1 MASYKKTVHTDKA
14 FALIG
19 KMVAGDISKLEFTKI
34 KVSDKDYSKHTEDE
48 LKKLTALEQ
57 IKQET
62 SVSEKTPVGDNAV
75 NIHGIIYNTDL
86 QNSYY
91 LRTIGLYAN
100 DPDEGEILYSV
111 TATEVGDYIPTPN
124 GNNITTAIID
134 ILTEISDAE
143 VNLSGNPSALVDVS
157 MLNKKLDRGE
167 GLEKEF
173 DSAVKIVAELKK
185 KQNKEDGT
193 LKTVVKTIVGG
204 INELFDNKLEKG
216 GYTGTAQNLLTEIS
230 KITSKSV
237 LGRIIIGKGLSVDSS
252 GRTSIVSKNDGITVN
267 ENDFQLNTVDNT
279 TTDSGTKPL
288 SARQGKKLEEN
299 KQNKNDSALLTTAKN
314 IVGAINEL
322 FSVKANKAHSHG
334 NSEITDIDASKIKTG
349 TIDIS
354 RLPQAALERC
364 VVVADD
370 TARFRL
376 TKSQVQVG
384 DSVKVTSP
392 DNLMYIV
399 VDDNK
404 LNVEAGYVAYSAAV
418 KWGTI
423 KDKPSTFPPSAHTQ
437 DWSTI
442 TGKPSS
448 FIPNAHTHDDRYYT
462 EIEIN
467 DKLDGKLDKGAVSTE
482 YDTAKKIEDKIKTH
496 NHNRIVSRGNITAET
511 GIDRPTI
518 DGLSNQLVYNN
529 GYPTQYG
536 NVITI
541 KGTGDSQL
549 LLGWS
554 GNNGA
559 HADNYIRSKRDITDA
574 PWSNWAK
581 IWTDANFNPNDKA
594 DSNHSH
600 TAGQVGAYTK
610 GEIDTKF
617 KNYPVP
623 VGGILMMCN
632 TSNPAEIYT
641 GTTWEKIESK
651 FLLGSGSNYSLGST
665 GGASTVKL
673 TIEHLPAH
681 THNAITAS
689 HVHTQPEH
697 YHGQGSTSEVQSGK
711 YFAVNAAHW
720 RNPNPSSYW
729 ITSSAGGE
737 TTGSASPITTI
748 ESTGKGTPFSIIPP
762 YLAVNIWKRLT

>member
-19 KMVAGDISKLEFTKI
+19 KMVAGNISELEFTKI

-448 FIPNAHTHDDRYYT
+448 FTPSGHTHDDRYYT
-462 EIEIN
+462 ENEVN
-467 DKLDGKLDKGAVSTE
+467 DLLNRKSNTDHNHDSIYLNKNVIGAVNS
-482 YDTAKKIEDKIKTH
+482 IETL
-496 NHNRIVSRGNITAET
+496 NNATET
-511 GIDRPTI
+511 GIYA
-518 DGLSNQLVYNN
+518 VN
-529 GYPTQYG
+529 GYEINGLYGWGFLYVTKNGGIINQYYVSHTGGTCYRQDWNGNIANGKWITQW
-536 NVITI
+536 
-541 KGTGDSQL
+541 D
-549 LLGWS
+549 
-554 GNNGA
+554 NN
-559 HADNYIRSKRDITDA
+559 
-574 PWSNWAK
+574 
-581 IWTDANFNPNDKA
+581 NFNPNDKA
-594 DSNHSH
+594 NSNHTH

-617 KNYPVP
+617 KNYCPVS
-623 VGGILMMCN
+623 VGSIDIRYDN
-632 TSNPAEIYT
+632 KNPAEVYPSTTWELLSSDKYIRT
-641 GTTWEKIESK
+641 GTTP
-651 FLLGSGSNYSLGST
+651 LST
-665 GGASTVKL
+665 GGSNSVSITKTNLPNIKLKIDTVTA
-673 TIEHLPAH
+673 TI
-681 THNAITAS
+681 
-689 HVHTQPEH
+689 PEH
-697 YHGQGSTSEVQSGK
+697 YHLMFRTAGYATWQGDVTATDFVSSNGSVSGAGYQEYAMAK
-711 YFAVNAAHW
+711 NS
-720 RNPNPSSYW
+720 NTPNVGKSGM
-729 ITSSAGGE
+729 GGKGN
-737 TTGSASPITTI
+737 TGSISPSTETLGSGTALSIQPAYITL
-748 ESTGKGTPFSIIPP
+748 KF
-762 YLAVNIWKRLT
+762 WKRLS

>member
-19 KMVAGDISKLEFTKI
+19 KMVAGNISELEFTKI

-448 FIPNAHTHDDRYYT
+448 FTPSGHTHDDRYYT
-462 EIEIN
+462 ENEVN
-467 DKLDGKLDKGAVSTE
+467 DLLNRKSNTDHNHDSIYLNKNVIGAVNS
-482 YDTAKKIEDKIKTH
+482 IETL
-496 NHNRIVSRGNITAET
+496 NNATET
-511 GIDRPTI
+511 GIYA
-518 DGLSNQLVYNN
+518 VN
-529 GYPTQYG
+529 GYEINGLYGWGFLYVTKNGGIINQYYVSHTGGTCYRQDWNGNIANGKWITQW
-536 NVITI
+536 
-541 KGTGDSQL
+541 D
-549 LLGWS
+549 
-554 GNNGA
+554 NN
-559 HADNYIRSKRDITDA
+559 
-574 PWSNWAK
+574 
-581 IWTDANFNPNDKA
+581 NFNPNNKA
-594 DSNHSH
+594 NSNHSH
-600 TAGQVGAYTK
+600 TAGQVGTYTK

-617 KNYPVP
+617 KNYCPIS
-623 VGGILMMCN
+623 VG
-632 TSNPAEIYT
+632 
-641 GTTWEKIESK
+641 
-651 FLLGSGSNYSLGST
+651 
-665 GGASTVKL
+665 
-673 TIEHLPAH
+673 
-681 THNAITAS
+681 
-689 HVHTQPEH
+689 
-697 YHGQGSTSEVQSGK
+697 
-711 YFAVNAAHW
+711 
-720 RNPNPSSYW
+720 
-729 ITSSAGGE
+729 
-737 TTGSASPITTI
+737 
-748 ESTGKGTPFSIIPP
+748 SIDI
-762 YLAVNIWKRLT
+762 

>member
-19 KMVAGDISKLEFTKI
+19 KMVAGNISELEFTKI
-34 KVSDKDYSKHTEDE
+34 KVSDKDYSKHTEEE
-48 LKKLTALEQ
+48 LKKLTVLEQ

-62 SVSEKTPVGDNAV
+62 LVSEKTPVGDNAV

-91 LRTIGLYAN
+91 LRTIGVYAN

-134 ILTEISDAE
+134 ILTEISDAK

-157 MLNKKLDRGE
+157 MLNKKLDKGE

-216 GYTGTAQNLLTEIS
+216 GYTGTAQNLLIEIS

-448 FIPNAHTHDDRYYT
+448 FTPSGHTHDDRYYT
-462 EIEIN
+462 ENEVN
-467 DKLDGKLDKGAVSTE
+467 DLLNRKSNTDHNHDSIYLNKNVIGAVNS
-482 YDTAKKIEDKIKTH
+482 IETL
-496 NHNRIVSRGNITAET
+496 NNATET
-511 GIDRPTI
+511 GIYA
-518 DGLSNQLVYNN
+518 VN
-529 GYPTQYG
+529 GYEINGLYGWGFLYVTKNGGIINQYYVSHTGGTCYRQDWNGNIANGKWITQW
-536 NVITI
+536 
-541 KGTGDSQL
+541 D
-549 LLGWS
+549 
-554 GNNGA
+554 NN
-559 HADNYIRSKRDITDA
+559 
-574 PWSNWAK
+574 
-581 IWTDANFNPNDKA
+581 NFNPNDKA
-594 DSNHSH
+594 NSNHTH

-617 KNYPVP
+617 KNSVPVP
-623 VGGILMMCN
+623 VGAVLTMWNN
-632 TSNPAEIYT
+632 TNPAELFS
-641 GTTWEKIESK
+641 GTTWELLTAGKYIQSGSTALSTGGSNSVSIAKANLPNVKLKVDSFSLTTQPHTHELDWNAGYDGGATGPITRSRWGVSGQSSSGVHSSGGQNTGTASPSTES
-651 FLLGSGSNYSLGST
+651 LGSGTALN
-665 GGASTVKL
+665 
-673 TIEHLPAH
+673 ILP
-681 THNAITAS
+681 TYITL
-689 HVHTQPEH
+689 
-697 YHGQGSTSEVQSGK
+697 K
-711 YFAVNAAHW
+711 F
-720 RNPNPSSYW
+720 
-729 ITSSAGGE
+729 
-737 TTGSASPITTI
+737 
-748 ESTGKGTPFSIIPP
+748 
-762 YLAVNIWKRLT
+762 WKRLT

>member
-19 KMVAGDISKLEFTKI
+19 KMVAGDISELEFTKI

-185 KQNKEDGT
+185 KQNKEDST
-193 LKTVVKTIVGG
+193 LKTVVKTIVGA

-252 GRTSIVSKNDGITVN
+252 GRTSVVSKNDGIIVN
-267 ENDFQLNTVDNT
+267 ENDIQLNTVDNV
-279 TTDSGTKPL
+279 TTDNGTKPL

-322 FSVKANKAHSHG
+322 FSGKANKAHSHG
-334 NSEITDIDASKIKTG
+334 NSEITDIDASKIKSG

-370 TARFRL
+370 TARFKL

-404 LNVEAGYVAYSAAV
+404 LNAEAGYIPYSAAV
-418 KWGTI
+418 KWDTI
-423 KDKPSTFPPSAHTQ
+423 KDKPSTFLPSAHTQ

-448 FIPNAHTHDDRYYT
+448 FTPSGHTHTKNQITDFPSSLKNPSALTIQANGATLGSY
-462 EIEIN
+462 
-467 DKLDGKLDKGAVSTE
+467 DGSAT
-482 YDTAKKIEDKIKTH
+482 KTF
-496 NHNRIVSRGNITAET
+496 NITA
-511 GIDRPTI
+511 
-518 DGLSNQLVYNN
+518 SNVGASPINHN
-529 GYPTQYG
+529 H
-536 NVITI
+536 
-541 KGTGDSQL
+541 DST
-549 LLGWS
+549 
-554 GNNGA
+554 
-559 HADNYIRSKRDITDA
+559 YSKT
-574 PWSNWAK
+574 SH
-581 IWTDANFNPNDKA
+581 T
-594 DSNHSH
+594 H
-600 TAGQVGAYTK
+600 TAGQVGTYTK

-617 KNYPVP
+617 KNYCPIS
-623 VGGILMMCN
+623 VGSIDVRYDN
-632 TSNPAEIYT
+632 KNPAELYPSTTWELLSSDKYIRT
-641 GTTWEKIESK
+641 GTTP
-651 FLLGSGSNYSLGST
+651 LNRDGSNSVTISKANLPNIKLKVDSFSLT
-665 GGASTVKL
+665 TQ
-673 TIEHLPAH
+673 PH
-681 THNAITAS
+681 THNLHVMGCTNQVANIHQNA
-689 HVHTQPEH
+689 VHTDNE
-697 YHGQGSTSEVQSGK
+697 YHGQVDLRTDWNYAKSG
-711 YFAVNAAHW
+711 
-720 RNPNPSSYW
+720 
-729 ITSSAGGE
+729 GGAN
-737 TTGSASPITTI
+737 TGSASPSTESLGSGTALSIQPEYITL
-748 ESTGKGTPFSIIPP
+748 KF
-762 YLAVNIWKRLT
+762 WKRLT

>member
-19 KMVAGDISKLEFTKI
+19 KMVAGDISKLEFTKL

-423 KDKPSTFPPSAHTQ
+423 KDKPSSFPPSV
-437 DWSTI
+437 
-442 TGKPSS
+442 
-448 FIPNAHTHDDRYYT
+448 HTHDDRYYT

-559 HADNYIRSKRDITDA
+559 HADNYIRSKRDTTDA

-594 DSNHSH
+594 NSNHSH

-617 KNYPVP
+617 KNYCPVS
-623 VGGILMMCN
+623 VGSIDIRYDN
-632 TSNPAEIYT
+632 KNPAEVYPSTTWELLSSDKYIRT
-641 GTTWEKIESK
+641 GTTP
-651 FLLGSGSNYSLGST
+651 LST
-665 GGASTVKL
+665 GGSNSVSITKTNLPNIKLKIDTVTA
-673 TIEHLPAH
+673 TI
-681 THNAITAS
+681 
-689 HVHTQPEH
+689 PEH
-697 YHGQGSTSEVQSGK
+697 YHLMFRTAGYATWQGDVTATDFVSSNGSVSGAGYQEYAMAK
-711 YFAVNAAHW
+711 NS
-720 RNPNPSSYW
+720 NTPNVGKSGM
-729 ITSSAGGE
+729 GGKGN
-737 TTGSASPITTI
+737 TGSISPSTETLGSGTALSIQPAYITL
-748 ESTGKGTPFSIIPP
+748 KF
-762 YLAVNIWKRLT
+762 WKRLS

>member
-134 ILTEISDAE
+134 ILTEISDAK

-370 TARFRL
+370 TARFKL

-404 LNVEAGYVAYSAAV
+404 LNAEAGYIPYSAAV
-418 KWGTI
+418 KWDTI
-423 KDKPSTFPPSAHTQ
+423 KDKPSTFPPTAHTQ

-448 FIPNAHTHDDRYYT
+448 FTPSVHTHDDRYYT
-462 EIEIN
+462 ENEVNNLLNRKSNTDHNHDSIYLNKNVI
-467 DKLDGKLDKGAVSTE
+467 GAVNS
-482 YDTAKKIEDKIKTH
+482 IETL
-496 NHNRIVSRGNITAET
+496 NNATET
-511 GIDRPTI
+511 GIYA
-518 DGLSNQLVYNN
+518 VN
-529 GYPTQYG
+529 GYEINGLYGWGFLYVTKNGGIINQYYVSHTGGTCYRQDWNGNIANGKWITQW
-536 NVITI
+536 
-541 KGTGDSQL
+541 D
-549 LLGWS
+549 
-554 GNNGA
+554 NN
-559 HADNYIRSKRDITDA
+559 
-574 PWSNWAK
+574 
-581 IWTDANFNPNDKA
+581 NFNPNDKA
-594 DSNHSH
+594 NSNHSH
-600 TAGQVGAYTK
+600 TAGQVGTYTK

-617 KNYPVP
+617 KNFVPVP
-623 VGGILMMCN
+623 VGGILFMGN
-632 TSNPAEIYT
+632 STNPAEIYN
-641 GTTWEKIESK
+641 GTTWELLPNDK
-651 FLLGSGSNYSLGST
+651 FLKTGSTPLTQAGSNSISVSKANLPAEKLQVEPFSLTRGTMDITGGFVGGSGNSYTHGAFLYEKTVPSREFIT
-665 GGASTVKL
+665 GEQNDPYTSFVASRTWAG
-673 TIEHLPAH
+673 T
-681 THNAITAS
+681 
-689 HVHTQPEH
+689 
-697 YHGQGSTSEVQSGK
+697 
-711 YFAVNAAHW
+711 
-720 RNPNPSSYW
+720 
-729 ITSSAGGE
+729 TSSASPY
-737 TTGSASPITTI
+737 TSAMGS
-748 ESTGKGTPFSIIPP
+748 GTPIS
-762 YLAVNIWKRLT
+762 VNPEHITVKAWKRLS

>member
-19 KMVAGDISKLEFTKI
+19 KMVAGNISELEFTKI

-448 FIPNAHTHDDRYYT
+448 FTPSGHTHDDRYYT
-462 EIEIN
+462 ENEVN
-467 DKLDGKLDKGAVSTE
+467 DLLNRKSNTDHNHDSIYLNKNVIGAVNS
-482 YDTAKKIEDKIKTH
+482 IETL
-496 NHNRIVSRGNITAET
+496 NNATET
-511 GIDRPTI
+511 GIYA
-518 DGLSNQLVYNN
+518 VN
-529 GYPTQYG
+529 GYEINGLYGWGFLYVTKNGGIINQYYVSHTGGTCYRQDWNGNIANGKWITQW
-536 NVITI
+536 
-541 KGTGDSQL
+541 D
-549 LLGWS
+549 
-554 GNNGA
+554 NN
-559 HADNYIRSKRDITDA
+559 
-574 PWSNWAK
+574 
-581 IWTDANFNPNDKA
+581 NFNPNNKA
-594 DSNHSH
+594 NSNHSH
-600 TAGQVGAYTK
+600 TAGQVGTYTK

-623 VGGILMMCN
+623 VGGILLMYN
-632 TSNPAEIYT
+632 TSNPAELYS
-641 GTTWEKIESK
+641 GTTWELLATDKYLKSTTGTPLSSGGSNSFTISKANLPAVKVQLESFSVTTQPHTHPIYGGEGRNGIAGFVADYLQSRSTTGYK
-651 FLLGSGSNYSLGST
+651 LCDTQNGGGANTGTASPYTQNLGSGTAISINPTYI
-665 GGASTVKL
+665 
-673 TIEHLPAH
+673 TIRA
-681 THNAITAS
+681 
-689 HVHTQPEH
+689 
-697 YHGQGSTSEVQSGK
+697 
-711 YFAVNAAHW
+711 
-720 RNPNPSSYW
+720 
-729 ITSSAGGE
+729 
-737 TTGSASPITTI
+737 
-748 ESTGKGTPFSIIPP
+748 
-762 YLAVNIWKRLT
+762 WKRLS

>member
-134 ILTEISDAE
+134 VLTEISDAE

-185 KQNKEDGT
+185 KQNKEDSA
-193 LKTVVKTIVGG
+193 LKTVVKTIVGA

-252 GRTSIVSKNDGITVN
+252 GRTSIVSKNDGIIVN
-267 ENDFQLNTVDNT
+267 ENDIQLNTVDNV

-299 KQNKNDSALLTTAKN
+299 KQNKNDSALLTIAKN

-322 FSVKANKAHSHG
+322 FSGKANKAHSHG
-334 NSEITDIDASKIKTG
+334 NSEITDIDASKIKSG

-370 TARFRL
+370 TARFKL

-404 LNVEAGYVAYSAAV
+404 LNAEAGYIPYSAAV
-418 KWGTI
+418 KWDTI
-423 KDKPSTFPPSAHTQ
+423 KDKPSTFPPTAHTQ

-448 FIPNAHTHDDRYYT
+448 FTPSGHTHTKNQITDFPSSLKNPSALTIQANGATLGSY
-462 EIEIN
+462 
-467 DKLDGKLDKGAVSTE
+467 DGSAT
-482 YDTAKKIEDKIKTH
+482 KTF
-496 NHNRIVSRGNITAET
+496 NITA
-511 GIDRPTI
+511 
-518 DGLSNQLVYNN
+518 SNVGASPSDHNH
-529 GYPTQYG
+529 
-536 NVITI
+536 
-541 KGTGDSQL
+541 DST
-549 LLGWS
+549 
-554 GNNGA
+554 
-559 HADNYIRSKRDITDA
+559 YSKT
-574 PWSNWAK
+574 SH
-581 IWTDANFNPNDKA
+581 T
-594 DSNHSH
+594 H

-617 KNYPVP
+617 KNYCPIS
-623 VGGILMMCN
+623 VGSVDVRYDN
-632 TSNPAEIYT
+632 KNPAELYPS
-641 GTTWEKIESK
+641 TTWELITSGKYIQTGNTPLSTGGSNSVSITKANLPAIKLQVNSFTLSGNVKVETLNDFSGSTHGGGYYTANSGFQQLGWHSK
-651 FLLGSGSNYSLGST
+651 FIKTSLTNGTASPLTESLGSGTSLS
-665 GGASTVKL
+665 
-673 TIEHLPAH
+673 IQPAY
-681 THNAITAS
+681 ITL
-689 HVHTQPEH
+689 
-697 YHGQGSTSEVQSGK
+697 K
-711 YFAVNAAHW
+711 F
-720 RNPNPSSYW
+720 
-729 ITSSAGGE
+729 
-737 TTGSASPITTI
+737 
-748 ESTGKGTPFSIIPP
+748 
-762 YLAVNIWKRLT
+762 WKRLS

>member
-14 FALIG
+14 FTLIG
-19 KMVAGDISKLEFTKI
+19 KMIAGNVSELEFTKI
-34 KVSDKDYSKHTEDE
+34 KVSDKDYSKYTEEE
-48 LKKLTALEQ
+48 LKKLTVLEQ

-62 SVSEKTPVGDNAV
+62 LVSEKTPVGDNAV

-91 LRTIGLYAN
+91 LRTIGVYAN

-134 ILTEISDAE
+134 ILTEISDAK

-157 MLNKKLDRGE
+157 MLNKKLDKGE

-370 TARFRL
+370 TARFKL

-404 LNVEAGYVAYSAAV
+404 LNAEAGYIPYSAAV
-418 KWGTI
+418 KWDTI

-462 EIEIN
+462 ENEVN
-467 DKLDGKLDKGAVSTE
+467 DKLDGKL
-482 YDTAKKIEDKIKTH
+482 
-496 NHNRIVSRGNITAET
+496 
-511 GIDRPTI
+511 
-518 DGLSNQLVYNN
+518 
-529 GYPTQYG
+529 
-536 NVITI
+536 VI
-541 KGTGDSQL
+541 
-549 LLGWS
+549 
-554 GNNGA
+554 
-559 HADNYIRSKRDITDA
+559 RD
-574 PWSNWAK
+574 
-581 IWTDANFNPNDKA
+581 
-594 DSNHSH
+594 
-600 TAGQVGAYTK
+600 
-610 GEIDTKF
+610 
-617 KNYPVP
+617 
-623 VGGILMMCN
+623 
-632 TSNPAEIYT
+632 
-641 GTTWEKIESK
+641 
-651 FLLGSGSNYSLGST
+651 
-665 GGASTVKL
+665 
-673 TIEHLPAH
+673 
-681 THNAITAS
+681 AIT
-689 HVHTQPEH
+689 
-697 YHGQGSTSEVQSGK
+697 
-711 YFAVNAAHW
+711 
-720 RNPNPSSYW
+720 
-729 ITSSAGGE
+729 
-737 TTGSASPITTI
+737 
-748 ESTGKGTPFSIIPP
+748 
-762 YLAVNIWKRLT
+762 

>member
-252 GRTSIVSKNDGITVN
+252 GRTSVVSKNDGIIVN
-267 ENDFQLNTVDNT
+267 ENDIQLNTVDNV

-322 FSVKANKAHSHG
+322 FSGKANKAHSHG
-334 NSEITDIDASKIKTG
+334 NSEITDIDASKIKSG

-370 TARFRL
+370 TARFKL

-404 LNVEAGYVAYSAAV
+404 LNAEAGYIPYSAAV
-418 KWGTI
+418 KWDTI
-423 KDKPSTFPPSAHTQ
+423 KDKPSTFPPTAHTQ

-442 TGKPSS
+442 TGKPILFAPSS
-448 FIPNAHTHDDRYYT
+448 HKHTKA
-462 EIEIN
+462 EITDFPSSLKNPTSLTIQAN
-467 DKLDGKLDKGAVSTE
+467 GATLGSYDGSA
-482 YDTAKKIEDKIKTH
+482 AKTF
-496 NHNRIVSRGNITAET
+496 NITA
-511 GIDRPTI
+511 
-518 DGLSNQLVYNN
+518 SNV
-529 GYPTQYG
+529 
-536 NVITI
+536 
-541 KGTGDSQL
+541 
-549 LLGWS
+549 
-554 GNNGA
+554 GA
-559 HADNYIRSKRDITDA
+559 S
-574 PWSNWAK
+574 P
-581 IWTDANFNPNDKA
+581 
-594 DSNHSH
+594 SNHNHDSTYSKTSHTH
-600 TAGQVGAYTK
+600 TAGQVGTYTK

-617 KNYPVP
+617 KNSVPVP
-623 VGGILMMCN
+623 VGAVLTMWNN
-632 TSNPAEIYT
+632 TNPAELFS
-641 GTTWEKIESK
+641 GTTWELITTGKYIQSGSTALQTGGSNSVNISKANLPNVKLNIDSFKITRGNMEILGDILINVTSNEGDK
-651 FLLGSGSNYSLGST
+651 YNTYGGAFYKSGTVGWGLFFNGSG
-665 GGASTVKL
+665 GGGYHTAKFKASRTW
-673 TIEHLPAH
+673 
-681 THNAITAS
+681 
-689 HVHTQPEH
+689 
-697 YHGQGSTSEVQSGK
+697 SGE
-711 YFAVNAAHW
+711 
-720 RNPNPSSYW
+720 S
-729 ITSSAGGE
+729 SSAAPYTQNLGNG
-737 TTGSASPITTI
+737 TALSIQPSYITL
-748 ESTGKGTPFSIIPP
+748 KF
-762 YLAVNIWKRLT
+762 WKRLT

>member
-252 GRTSIVSKNDGITVN
+252 GRTSVVSKNDGIIVN
-267 ENDFQLNTVDNT
+267 ENDIQLNTVDNV

-322 FSVKANKAHSHG
+322 FSGKANKAHSHG
-334 NSEITDIDASKIKTG
+334 NSEITDIDASKIKSG

-370 TARFRL
+370 TARFKL

-404 LNVEAGYVAYSAAV
+404 LNAEAGYIPYSAAV
-418 KWGTI
+418 KWDTI

-448 FIPNAHTHDDRYYT
+448 FTPSSHTHTKNQITDFPSSLKNPTSLTIQANGATLGSY
-462 EIEIN
+462 
-467 DKLDGKLDKGAVSTE
+467 DGSA
-482 YDTAKKIEDKIKTH
+482 AKTF
-496 NHNRIVSRGNITAET
+496 NITA
-511 GIDRPTI
+511 
-518 DGLSNQLVYNN
+518 SNV
-529 GYPTQYG
+529 
-536 NVITI
+536 
-541 KGTGDSQL
+541 
-549 LLGWS
+549 
-554 GNNGA
+554 GA
-559 HADNYIRSKRDITDA
+559 S
-574 PWSNWAK
+574 P
-581 IWTDANFNPNDKA
+581 
-594 DSNHSH
+594 SNHNHDSTYSKTSHTH
-600 TAGQVGAYTK
+600 TAGQVGTYTK

-617 KNYPVP
+617 KNSVPVP
-623 VGGILMMCN
+623 VGAVLTMWNN
-632 TSNPAEIYT
+632 TNPAELYPS
-641 GTTWEKIESK
+641 TTWELITAGKYIQSGSTALSTGGSNSVSISK
-651 FLLGSGSNYSLGST
+651 ANLPSISIKVNSFSVTTQTHEHSLTVKSEGGSSFSGRPENVATGNGSQASGPHMLNTSKNKANSGGGQNTGTASPSTETLGSGTALS
-665 GGASTVKL
+665 
-673 TIEHLPAH
+673 IQPAY
-681 THNAITAS
+681 ITL
-689 HVHTQPEH
+689 
-697 YHGQGSTSEVQSGK
+697 K
-711 YFAVNAAHW
+711 F
-720 RNPNPSSYW
+720 
-729 ITSSAGGE
+729 
-737 TTGSASPITTI
+737 
-748 ESTGKGTPFSIIPP
+748 
-762 YLAVNIWKRLT
+762 WKRLS

>member
-252 GRTSIVSKNDGITVN
+252 GRTSVVSKNDGIVVN
-267 ENDFQLNTVDNT
+267 ENDIQLNTVDNV

-322 FSVKANKAHSHG
+322 FSGKANKAHSHG
-334 NSEITDIDASKIKTG
+334 NSEITDIDASKIKSG

-370 TARFRL
+370 TARFKL

-404 LNVEAGYVAYSAAV
+404 LNAEAGYIPYSAAV
-418 KWGTI
+418 KWDTI
-423 KDKPSTFPPSAHTQ
+423 KDKPSTFPPTAHTQ

-448 FIPNAHTHDDRYYT
+448 FTPSGHTHTKNQITDFPSSLKNPSALTIQANGATLGSY
-462 EIEIN
+462 
-467 DKLDGKLDKGAVSTE
+467 DGSAT
-482 YDTAKKIEDKIKTH
+482 KTF
-496 NHNRIVSRGNITAET
+496 NITA
-511 GIDRPTI
+511 
-518 DGLSNQLVYNN
+518 SNV
-529 GYPTQYG
+529 
-536 NVITI
+536 
-541 KGTGDSQL
+541 
-549 LLGWS
+549 
-554 GNNGA
+554 GA
-559 HADNYIRSKRDITDA
+559 S
-574 PWSNWAK
+574 P
-581 IWTDANFNPNDKA
+581 
-594 DSNHSH
+594 SNHNHDSTYSKTSHTH
-600 TAGQVGAYTK
+600 TAGQVGTYTK

-623 VGGILMMCN
+623 VGGILLMYN
-632 TSNPAEIYT
+632 TSNPAEIYS
-641 GTTWEKIESK
+641 GTTWE
-651 FLLGSGSNYSLGST
+651 LLATDKYLRTTTVTPLSSGGSNSF
-665 GGASTVKL
+665 
-673 TIEHLPAH
+673 TIAKANLPATKLQVE
-681 THNAITAS
+681 THSMTRGTMNITGS
-689 HVHTQPEH
+689 HGGHAFKT
-697 YHGQGSTSEVQSGK
+697 GS
-711 YFAVNAAHW
+711 
-720 RNPNPSSYW
+720 P
-729 ITSSAGGE
+729 TSSAQGCFVGSAEGLGGAGQDGNVGVYRTYFDASKNWTG
-737 TTGSASPITTI
+737 TTSSASPYTQNLGNGTAITVNPTYITI
-748 ESTGKGTPFSIIPP
+748 R
-762 YLAVNIWKRLT
+762 AWKRLT

>member
-19 KMVAGDISKLEFTKI
+19 KMVAGNISELEFTKI
-34 KVSDKDYSKHTEDE
+34 KVSDKDYSKHTEEE
-48 LKKLTALEQ
+48 LKKLTTLEQ

-62 SVSEKTPVGDNAV
+62 LVSEKTPVGDNAV

-86 QNSYY
+86 QSSYY
-91 LRTIGLYAN
+91 LRTIGVYAN

-111 TATEVGDYIPTPN
+111 TATQVGDYIPTPN

-157 MLNKKLDRGE
+157 MLNKKLNRGE

-173 DSAVKIVAELKK
+173 DSAVKIVTELKK
-185 KQNKEDGT
+185 KQNKEDSA
-193 LKTVVKTIVGG
+193 LKTVVKTIVGA

-216 GYTGTAQNLLTEIS
+216 GYTGTAQNLLTETS

-267 ENDFQLNTVDNT
+267 ENDIQINTVDNV

-299 KQNKNDSALLTTAKN
+299 KQDKNDSTLLTTAKN

-322 FSVKANKAHSHG
+322 FSGKANKAHSHG

-349 TIDIS
+349 IIDIS

-370 TARFRL
+370 TARFKL

-404 LNVEAGYVAYSAAV
+404 LNVEAGYIAYAAAV
-418 KWGTI
+418 KWDTI
-423 KDKPSTFPPSAHTQ
+423 KDKPSTFPPS
-437 DWSTI
+437 S
-442 TGKPSS
+442 
-448 FIPNAHTHDDRYYT
+448 HTHDDRYYT
-462 EIEIN
+462 ENEIN
-467 DKLDGKLDKGAVSTE
+467 TKLNGKANSSHTHTKNQITDFPSSLKNPNALTIQANEASLGSYDGSA
-482 YDTAKKIEDKIKTH
+482 AKTF
-496 NHNRIVSRGNITAET
+496 NITA
-511 GIDRPTI
+511 
-518 DGLSNQLVYNN
+518 SN
-529 GYPTQYG
+529 
-536 NVITI
+536 I
-541 KGTGDSQL
+541 
-549 LLGWS
+549 
-554 GNNGA
+554 GA
-559 HADNYIRSKRDITDA
+559 S
-574 PWSNWAK
+574 P
-581 IWTDANFNPNDKA
+581 
-594 DSNHSH
+594 SNHSH

-610 GEIDTKF
+610 GEIDEKL
-617 KNYPVP
+617 KNFCPIR
-623 VGGILMMCN
+623 VGD
-632 TSNPAEIYT
+632 IYI
-641 GTTWEKIESK
+641 TT
-651 FLLGSGSNYSLGST
+651 NST
-665 GGASTVKL
+665 
-673 TIEHLPAH
+673 
-681 THNAITAS
+681 
-689 HVHTQPEH
+689 
-697 YHGQGSTSEVQSGK
+697 
-711 YFAVNAAHW
+711 
-720 RNPNPSSYW
+720 NPSSIFLNTTW
-729 ITSSAGGE
+729 QKIEGRFLFGTSGNIASKQTGGSNSKIISQVNLPNVKLKIDSFSVSRGTMNITGSHGGHAFKTGNPTSSAIGCFVGSSEGLGGAGQDGNVGVYR
-737 TTGSASPITTI
+737 TYFDASKNWTGSSTSTAVSTSSLGNGTALDITPVYYTCH
-748 ESTGKGTPFSIIPP
+748 
-762 YLAVNIWKRLT
+762 IWLRLS

>member
-252 GRTSIVSKNDGITVN
+252 GRTSVVSKNDGIIVN
-267 ENDFQLNTVDNT
+267 ENDIQLNTVDNV

-322 FSVKANKAHSHG
+322 FSGKANKAHSHG
-334 NSEITDIDASKIKTG
+334 NSEITDIDASKIKSG

-370 TARFRL
+370 TARFKL

-448 FIPNAHTHDDRYYT
+448 FTPSGHTHTKNQITDFPSSLKNPSALTIQANGTSLGSY
-462 EIEIN
+462 
-467 DKLDGKLDKGAVSTE
+467 DGS
-482 YDTAKKIEDKIKTH
+482 TAKTF
-496 NHNRIVSRGNITAET
+496 NITASNVGASPSNHNHDNTYAKLNHGSHIPATLAANNKKFLRCDNTWVDVTPANIGAE
-511 GIDRPTI
+511 PTI
-518 DGLSNQLVYNN
+518 GTKQNAFNKPFGTAVNTILEGAKLAETLGIPYGGGLNNSNTKTAGYAYYDSTTKKTYKCTVTNTLNYADASKFEAISNADLLAKFQNLLNN
-529 GYPTQYG
+529 GENYCYIGSLLIQWGTLNG
-536 NVITI
+536 LKANTTI
-541 KGTGDSQL
+541 YQ
-549 LLGWS
+549 
-554 GNNGA
+554 
-559 HADNYIRSKRDITDA
+559 
-574 PWSNWAK
+574 
-581 IWTDANFNPNDKA
+581 NFPK
-594 DSNHSH
+594 SF
-600 TAGQVGAYTK
+600 K
-610 GEIDTKF
+610 DT
-617 KNYPVP
+617 
-623 VGGILMMCN
+623 
-632 TSNPAEIYT
+632 
-641 GTTWEKIESK
+641 
-651 FLLGSGSNYSLGST
+651 NYSIVYQKISADHSNNTPMKTSAKEKNRFGIYSF
-665 GGASTVKL
+665 GVYSVSWF
-673 TIEHLPAH
+673 
-681 THNAITAS
+681 AIG
-689 HVHTQPEH
+689 
-697 YHGQGSTSEVQSGK
+697 Y
-711 YFAVNAAHW
+711 
-720 RNPNPSSYW
+720 
-729 ITSSAGGE
+729 
-737 TTGSASPITTI
+737 
-748 ESTGKGTPFSIIPP
+748 
-762 YLAVNIWKRLT
+762 

>member
-19 KMVAGDISKLEFTKI
+19 KMVAGDISELEFTKI

-252 GRTSIVSKNDGITVN
+252 GRTSVVSKNDGIIVN
-267 ENDFQLNTVDNT
+267 ENDIQLNTVDNV

-322 FSVKANKAHSHG
+322 FSGKANKAHSHG
-334 NSEITDIDASKIKTG
+334 NSEITDIDASKIKSG

-370 TARFRL
+370 TARFKL

-448 FIPNAHTHDDRYYT
+448 FTPSGHTHTKNQITDFPSSLKNPSALTIQANGASLGSY
-462 EIEIN
+462 
-467 DKLDGKLDKGAVSTE
+467 DGSA
-482 YDTAKKIEDKIKTH
+482 AKTF
-496 NHNRIVSRGNITAET
+496 NITA
-511 GIDRPTI
+511 
-518 DGLSNQLVYNN
+518 SNV
-529 GYPTQYG
+529 
-536 NVITI
+536 
-541 KGTGDSQL
+541 
-549 LLGWS
+549 
-554 GNNGA
+554 GA
-559 HADNYIRSKRDITDA
+559 S
-574 PWSNWAK
+574 P
-581 IWTDANFNPNDKA
+581 
-594 DSNHSH
+594 SNHNHDSTYSKTSHTH

-610 GEIDTKF
+610 TEIDTKF
-617 KNYPVP
+617 KNSVPVP
-623 VGGILMMCN
+623 VGAVLTMWNN
-632 TSNPAEIYT
+632 TNPAELFS
-641 GTTWEKIESK
+641 GTTWELITAGKYIQSGSTALSTGGSNSVSIAKANLPNIKLKVDSFSVTTQPHFHTIEGRYGHGTAEWDKITTSADNTYNQGKTNVGGGQNTGTASPSTET
-651 FLLGSGSNYSLGST
+651 LGSGT
-665 GGASTVKL
+665 A
-673 TIEHLPAH
+673 LPIQPAY
-681 THNAITAS
+681 ITL
-689 HVHTQPEH
+689 
-697 YHGQGSTSEVQSGK
+697 K
-711 YFAVNAAHW
+711 F
-720 RNPNPSSYW
+720 
-729 ITSSAGGE
+729 
-737 TTGSASPITTI
+737 
-748 ESTGKGTPFSIIPP
+748 
-762 YLAVNIWKRLT
+762 WKRLS

>member
-19 KMVAGDISKLEFTKI
+19 KMVAGNISELEFTKI

-370 TARFRL
+370 TARFKL

-448 FIPNAHTHDDRYYT
+448 FTPSGHTHDDRYYT
-462 EIEIN
+462 ENEVN
-467 DKLDGKLDKGAVSTE
+467 DLLNRKSNTDHNHDSIYLNKNVIGAVNS
-482 YDTAKKIEDKIKTH
+482 IETL
-496 NHNRIVSRGNITAET
+496 NNATET
-511 GIDRPTI
+511 GIYA
-518 DGLSNQLVYNN
+518 VN
-529 GYPTQYG
+529 GYEINGLYGWGFLYVTKNGGIINQYYVSHTGGTCYRQDWNGNIANGKWITQW
-536 NVITI
+536 
-541 KGTGDSQL
+541 D
-549 LLGWS
+549 
-554 GNNGA
+554 NN
-559 HADNYIRSKRDITDA
+559 
-574 PWSNWAK
+574 
-581 IWTDANFNPNDKA
+581 NFNPNNKA
-594 DSNHSH
+594 NSNHSH
-600 TAGQVGAYTK
+600 TAGQVGTYTK

-617 KNYPVP
+617 KNYCPIS
-623 VGGILMMCN
+623 VGSIDIRYDN
-632 TSNPAEIYT
+632 KNPAELYPS
-641 GTTWEKIESK
+641 TTWE
-651 FLLGSGSNYSLGST
+651 LLSSDKYIKTGNTPLST
-665 GGASTVKL
+665 GGSNSIVISKANLPAVKVQLESFSVTTQPHTHKTIDKDYAWIEYLSGGGKGGGWLTTKNSPQIFTAQGGGTNTGTASPYTQNLGNGTAL
-673 TIEHLPAH
+673 TIQPAY
-681 THNAITAS
+681 ITL
-689 HVHTQPEH
+689 
-697 YHGQGSTSEVQSGK
+697 K
-711 YFAVNAAHW
+711 F
-720 RNPNPSSYW
+720 
-729 ITSSAGGE
+729 
-737 TTGSASPITTI
+737 
-748 ESTGKGTPFSIIPP
+748 
-762 YLAVNIWKRLT
+762 WKRLS

>member
-134 ILTEISDAE
+134 ILTEISDAK

-370 TARFRL
+370 TARFKL

-404 LNVEAGYVAYSAAV
+404 LNAEAGYIPYSAAV
-418 KWGTI
+418 KWDTI
-423 KDKPSTFPPSAHTQ
+423 KDKPSTFPPTAHTQ

-448 FIPNAHTHDDRYYT
+448 FTPSVHTHDDRYYT
-462 EIEIN
+462 ENEVNNLLNRKSNTDHNHDSIYLNKNVI
-467 DKLDGKLDKGAVSTE
+467 GAVNS
-482 YDTAKKIEDKIKTH
+482 IETL
-496 NHNRIVSRGNITAET
+496 NNATET
-511 GIDRPTI
+511 GIYA
-518 DGLSNQLVYNN
+518 VN
-529 GYPTQYG
+529 GYEINGLYGWGFLYVTKNGGIINQYYVSHTGGTCYRQDWNGNIANGKWITQW
-536 NVITI
+536 
-541 KGTGDSQL
+541 D
-549 LLGWS
+549 
-554 GNNGA
+554 NN
-559 HADNYIRSKRDITDA
+559 
-574 PWSNWAK
+574 
-581 IWTDANFNPNDKA
+581 NFNPNDKA
-594 DSNHSH
+594 NSNHSH
-600 TAGQVGAYTK
+600 TAGQVGTYTK

-617 KNYPVP
+617 KNYCPVS
-623 VGGILMMCN
+623 VGSIDIRYDN
-632 TSNPAEIYT
+632 KNPAEVYPSTTWELLSSDKYIRT
-641 GTTWEKIESK
+641 GTTP
-651 FLLGSGSNYSLGST
+651 LST
-665 GGASTVKL
+665 GGSNSVSITKTNLPNIKLKIDTVTA
-673 TIEHLPAH
+673 TI
-681 THNAITAS
+681 
-689 HVHTQPEH
+689 PEH
-697 YHGQGSTSEVQSGK
+697 YHLMFRTAGYATWQGDVTATDFVSSNGSVSGAGYQEYAMAK
-711 YFAVNAAHW
+711 NS
-720 RNPNPSSYW
+720 NTPNVGKSGM
-729 ITSSAGGE
+729 GGKGN
-737 TTGSASPITTI
+737 TGSISPSTETLGSGTALSIQPAYITL
-748 ESTGKGTPFSIIPP
+748 KF
-762 YLAVNIWKRLT
+762 WKRLS

>member
-19 KMVAGDISKLEFTKI
+19 KMVAGNISELEFTKI

-173 DSAVKIVAELKK
+173 DSAVKIVTELKK
-185 KQNKEDGT
+185 KQNKEDNT
-193 LKTVVKTIVGG
+193 LKTAVKTIVGA

-252 GRTSIVSKNDGITVN
+252 GRTSVVSKNDGIIVN
-267 ENDFQLNTVDNT
+267 ENDIQLNTVDNV

-322 FSVKANKAHSHG
+322 FSGKANKAHSHG
-334 NSEITDIDASKIKTG
+334 NSEITDIDASKIKSG

-370 TARFRL
+370 TARFKL

-404 LNVEAGYVAYSAAV
+404 LNAEAGYIPYSAAV
-418 KWGTI
+418 KWDTI
-423 KDKPSTFPPSAHTQ
+423 KDKPSTFPPTAHTQ

-448 FIPNAHTHDDRYYT
+448 FTPSGHTHTKNQITDFPSSLKNPSALTIQANGATLGSY
-462 EIEIN
+462 
-467 DKLDGKLDKGAVSTE
+467 DGSAT
-482 YDTAKKIEDKIKTH
+482 KTF
-496 NHNRIVSRGNITAET
+496 NITA
-511 GIDRPTI
+511 
-518 DGLSNQLVYNN
+518 SNV
-529 GYPTQYG
+529 
-536 NVITI
+536 
-541 KGTGDSQL
+541 
-549 LLGWS
+549 
-554 GNNGA
+554 GA
-559 HADNYIRSKRDITDA
+559 S
-574 PWSNWAK
+574 P
-581 IWTDANFNPNDKA
+581 
-594 DSNHSH
+594 SNHNHDSTYSKTSHTH
-600 TAGQVGAYTK
+600 TAGQVGTYTK

-617 KNYPVP
+617 KNYCPIS
-623 VGGILMMCN
+623 VGSIDIRYDN
-632 TSNPAEIYT
+632 KNPAELYSNTTWELLSSDKYIRT
-641 GTTWEKIESK
+641 GTTP
-651 FLLGSGSNYSLGST
+651 LNTGGSNSVTISKANLPN
-665 GGASTVKL
+665 VKL
-673 TIEHLPAH
+673 KVDSFSLTTQPH
-681 THNAITAS
+681 THNLHVMGCTNQGANIHQNA
-689 HVHTQPEH
+689 VHTDNE
-697 YHGQGSTSEVQSGK
+697 YHGQVDLRTDWNYAKSG
-711 YFAVNAAHW
+711 
-720 RNPNPSSYW
+720 
-729 ITSSAGGE
+729 GGAN
-737 TTGSASPITTI
+737 TGSASPSTESLGSGTALSIQPSYITL
-748 ESTGKGTPFSIIPP
+748 KF
-762 YLAVNIWKRLT
+762 WKRLT

>member
-134 ILTEISDAE
+134 ILTEISDAK

-370 TARFRL
+370 TARFKL

-404 LNVEAGYVAYSAAV
+404 LNAEAGYIPYSAAV
-418 KWGTI
+418 KWDTI
-423 KDKPSTFPPSAHTQ
+423 KDKPSTFPPTAHTQ

-448 FIPNAHTHDDRYYT
+448 FTPSVHTHDDRYYT
-462 EIEIN
+462 ENEVNNLLNRKSNTDHNHDSIYLNKNVI
-467 DKLDGKLDKGAVSTE
+467 GAVNS
-482 YDTAKKIEDKIKTH
+482 IETL
-496 NHNRIVSRGNITAET
+496 NNATET
-511 GIDRPTI
+511 GIYA
-518 DGLSNQLVYNN
+518 VN
-529 GYPTQYG
+529 GYEINGLYGWGFLYVTKNGGIINQYYVSHTGGTCYRQDWNGNIANGKWITQW
-536 NVITI
+536 
-541 KGTGDSQL
+541 D
-549 LLGWS
+549 
-554 GNNGA
+554 NN
-559 HADNYIRSKRDITDA
+559 
-574 PWSNWAK
+574 
-581 IWTDANFNPNDKA
+581 NFNPNDKA
-594 DSNHSH
+594 NSNHSH
-600 TAGQVGAYTK
+600 TAGQVGTYTK

-617 KNYPVP
+617 KNSVPVP
-623 VGGILMMCN
+623 VGGVLTMWNN
-632 TSNPAEIYT
+632 TNPAELFSETTWELITAGKYIQSGSTALQTGGSNSVSISKTNLPAISLRVNSFSVTTQAHKHTLKSQGVGTGWKQEANALAGVESNSYASNT
-641 GTTWEKIESK
+641 GTTFSGGGQNTGTASPSTET
-651 FLLGSGSNYSLGST
+651 LGSGTALSIQPSY
-665 GGASTVKL
+665 
-673 TIEHLPAH
+673 
-681 THNAITAS
+681 ITL
-689 HVHTQPEH
+689 
-697 YHGQGSTSEVQSGK
+697 K
-711 YFAVNAAHW
+711 F
-720 RNPNPSSYW
+720 
-729 ITSSAGGE
+729 
-737 TTGSASPITTI
+737 
-748 ESTGKGTPFSIIPP
+748 
-762 YLAVNIWKRLT
+762 WKRLT

>member
-19 KMVAGDISKLEFTKI
+19 KMVAGNISELEFTKI
-34 KVSDKDYSKHTEDE
+34 KVSDKDYSKHTEEE
-48 LKKLTALEQ
+48 LKKLTVLEQ

-62 SVSEKTPVGDNAV
+62 LVSEKTPVGDNAV

-91 LRTIGLYAN
+91 LRTIGVYAN

-134 ILTEISDAE
+134 ILTEISDAK

-157 MLNKKLDRGE
+157 MLNKKLDKGE

-370 TARFRL
+370 TARFKL

-404 LNVEAGYVAYSAAV
+404 LNAEAGYIPYSAAV
-418 KWGTI
+418 KWDTI
-423 KDKPSTFPPSAHTQ
+423 KDKPSTFPPTAHTQ

-462 EIEIN
+462 ENEVN
-467 DKLDGKLDKGAVSTE
+467 DLLNRKSNTDHNHDSIYLNKNVIGAVNS
-482 YDTAKKIEDKIKTH
+482 IETL
-496 NHNRIVSRGNITAET
+496 NNATET
-511 GIDRPTI
+511 GIYA
-518 DGLSNQLVYNN
+518 VN
-529 GYPTQYG
+529 GYEINGLYGWGFLYVTKNGEIINQYYVSHTGGTCYRQDRNGNIANGKWITQW
-536 NVITI
+536 
-541 KGTGDSQL
+541 D
-549 LLGWS
+549 
-554 GNNGA
+554 NN
-559 HADNYIRSKRDITDA
+559 
-574 PWSNWAK
+574 
-581 IWTDANFNPNDKA
+581 NFNPNDKA

-617 KNYPVP
+617 KNSVPVP
-623 VGGILMMCN
+623 VGAVLTMWNN
-632 TSNPAEIYT
+632 TNPAELFS
-641 GTTWEKIESK
+641 GTTWELITADKYIRTGNTALTTGGSNSITIQKTNLPNIKLRVDSFSLTTQPHTHDVYGYTVEEWDKPYIAGAGGDRVSTTSTSSGGGQNTGTASPSTET
-651 FLLGSGSNYSLGST
+651 LGSGSSIN
-665 GGASTVKL
+665 
-673 TIEHLPAH
+673 I
-681 THNAITAS
+681 
-689 HVHTQPEH
+689 QPE
-697 YHGQGSTSEVQSGK
+697 
-711 YFAVNAAHW
+711 F
-720 RNPNPSSYW
+720 
-729 ITSSAGGE
+729 ITL
-737 TTGSASPITTI
+737 
-748 ESTGKGTPFSIIPP
+748 K
-762 YLAVNIWKRLT
+762 LWKRLT

>member
-185 KQNKEDGT
+185 KQNKEDST
-193 LKTVVKTIVGG
+193 LKTVVKTIVGA

-216 GYTGTAQNLLTEIS
+216 GYMGTAQNLLTEIS

-267 ENDFQLNTVDNT
+267 ENDIQLNTVDNV

-322 FSVKANKAHSHG
+322 FSGKANKAHSHG
-334 NSEITDIDASKIKTG
+334 NSEITDIDASKIKSG

-370 TARFRL
+370 TARFKL

-399 VDDNK
+399 VDDTK
-404 LNVEAGYVAYSAAV
+404 LNTEAGYIPYSAAV
-418 KWGTI
+418 KWDTI
-423 KDKPSTFPPSAHTQ
+423 KDKPSAFPPSAHTQ

-448 FIPNAHTHDDRYYT
+448 FTPSGHTHTKNQITDFPSSLKNPTSLTIQANGATLGSY
-462 EIEIN
+462 
-467 DKLDGKLDKGAVSTE
+467 DGSA
-482 YDTAKKIEDKIKTH
+482 AKTF
-496 NHNRIVSRGNITAET
+496 NITA
-511 GIDRPTI
+511 
-518 DGLSNQLVYNN
+518 SNV
-529 GYPTQYG
+529 
-536 NVITI
+536 
-541 KGTGDSQL
+541 
-549 LLGWS
+549 
-554 GNNGA
+554 GA
-559 HADNYIRSKRDITDA
+559 S
-574 PWSNWAK
+574 P
-581 IWTDANFNPNDKA
+581 
-594 DSNHSH
+594 SNHNHDSTYSKTSHTH

-617 KNYPVP
+617 KNYCPVS
-623 VGGILMMCN
+623 VGSIDIRYDN
-632 TSNPAEIYT
+632 KNPAEVYPSTTWELLSSDKYIRT
-641 GTTWEKIESK
+641 GTTP
-651 FLLGSGSNYSLGST
+651 LST
-665 GGASTVKL
+665 GGSNSVSITKTNLPNIKLKIDTVTA
-673 TIEHLPAH
+673 TI
-681 THNAITAS
+681 
-689 HVHTQPEH
+689 PEH
-697 YHGQGSTSEVQSGK
+697 YHLMFRTAGYATWQGDVTATDFVSSNGSVSGAGYQEYAMAK
-711 YFAVNAAHW
+711 NS
-720 RNPNPSSYW
+720 NTPNVGKSGM
-729 ITSSAGGE
+729 GGKGN
-737 TTGSASPITTI
+737 TGSISPSTETLGSGTALSIQPAYITL
-748 ESTGKGTPFSIIPP
+748 KF
-762 YLAVNIWKRLT
+762 WKRLS

>member
-252 GRTSIVSKNDGITVN
+252 GRTSVVSKNDGIIVN
-267 ENDFQLNTVDNT
+267 ENDIQLNTVDNV

-322 FSVKANKAHSHG
+322 FSGKANKAHSHG
-334 NSEITDIDASKIKTG
+334 NSEITDIDASKIKSG

-370 TARFRL
+370 TARFKL

-404 LNVEAGYVAYSAAV
+404 LNAEAGYIPYSAAV
-418 KWGTI
+418 KWDTI
-423 KDKPSTFPPSAHTQ
+423 KDKPSTFLPSAHTQ

-448 FIPNAHTHDDRYYT
+448 FTPSGHTHTKNQITDFPSSLKNPSALTIQANGATLGSY
-462 EIEIN
+462 
-467 DKLDGKLDKGAVSTE
+467 DGSAT
-482 YDTAKKIEDKIKTH
+482 KTF
-496 NHNRIVSRGNITAET
+496 NITA
-511 GIDRPTI
+511 
-518 DGLSNQLVYNN
+518 SNV
-529 GYPTQYG
+529 
-536 NVITI
+536 
-541 KGTGDSQL
+541 
-549 LLGWS
+549 
-554 GNNGA
+554 GA
-559 HADNYIRSKRDITDA
+559 S
-574 PWSNWAK
+574 P
-581 IWTDANFNPNDKA
+581 
-594 DSNHSH
+594 SNHNHDSTYSKTSHTH
-600 TAGQVGAYTK
+600 TAGQVGTYTK

-623 VGGILMMCN
+623 IGGILVMYN
-632 TSNPAEIYT
+632 TSNPAELYS
-641 GTTWEKIESK
+641 GTTWELLATDKYLKTTTGTPLSSGGSNSFNITKANLPAVKVQLDSFSLTRGTMNITGAISSSGTGACFESPSGAFYGDSK
-651 FLLGSGSNYSLGST
+651 SYGVAAYGSYYNLIKRLEFSADRNWTGSTGTATPYTQNLGSGT
-665 GGASTVKL
+665 PL
-673 TIEHLPAH
+673 TINP
-681 THNAITAS
+681 TYITIRA
-689 HVHTQPEH
+689 
-697 YHGQGSTSEVQSGK
+697 
-711 YFAVNAAHW
+711 
-720 RNPNPSSYW
+720 
-729 ITSSAGGE
+729 
-737 TTGSASPITTI
+737 
-748 ESTGKGTPFSIIPP
+748 
-762 YLAVNIWKRLT
+762 WKRLT

>member
-19 KMVAGDISKLEFTKI
+19 KMIAGDISKLEFTKI

-75 NIHGIIYNTDL
+75 NIHGIIYNIDL

-134 ILTEISDAE
+134 ILTEISDAK

-185 KQNKEDGT
+185 KQNKEDST
-193 LKTVVKTIVGG
+193 LKTVVKTIVGA

-216 GYTGTAQNLLTEIS
+216 GYMGTAQNLLTEIS

-252 GRTSIVSKNDGITVN
+252 GRTSIVSKNDGIIVN
-267 ENDFQLNTVDNT
+267 ENDIQLNIVDNV

-334 NSEITDIDASKIKTG
+334 NSEITDIDASKIKSG

-370 TARFRL
+370 TARFKL

-404 LNVEAGYVAYSAAV
+404 LNAEAGYIPYSAAV
-418 KWGTI
+418 KWDTI
-423 KDKPSTFPPSAHTQ
+423 KDKPSTFPPTAHTQ

-448 FIPNAHTHDDRYYT
+448 FTPSVHTHDDRYYT
-462 EIEIN
+462 ENEVNNLLNRKSNTDHNHDSIYLNKNVI
-467 DKLDGKLDKGAVSTE
+467 GAVNS
-482 YDTAKKIEDKIKTH
+482 IETL
-496 NHNRIVSRGNITAET
+496 NNATET
-511 GIDRPTI
+511 GIYA
-518 DGLSNQLVYNN
+518 VN
-529 GYPTQYG
+529 GYEINGLYGWGFLYVTKNGGIINQYYVSHTGGTCYRQDWNGNIANGKWITQW
-536 NVITI
+536 
-541 KGTGDSQL
+541 D
-549 LLGWS
+549 
-554 GNNGA
+554 NN
-559 HADNYIRSKRDITDA
+559 
-574 PWSNWAK
+574 
-581 IWTDANFNPNDKA
+581 NFNPNDKA
-594 DSNHSH
+594 NSNHSH
-600 TAGQVGAYTK
+600 TAGQVGTYTK

-623 VGGILMMCN
+623 VGGILLMYN
-632 TSNPAEIYT
+632 TSNPAELYS
-641 GTTWEKIESK
+641 GTTWELLATDKYLKSTTGTPLSSGGSNSFTISKANLPAVKVQLESFSVTTQPHTHPIYGGEGRNGIAGFVADYLQSRSTTGYK
-651 FLLGSGSNYSLGST
+651 LCDTQNGGGANTGTASPYTQNLGSGTAISINPTYI
-665 GGASTVKL
+665 
-673 TIEHLPAH
+673 TIRA
-681 THNAITAS
+681 
-689 HVHTQPEH
+689 
-697 YHGQGSTSEVQSGK
+697 
-711 YFAVNAAHW
+711 
-720 RNPNPSSYW
+720 
-729 ITSSAGGE
+729 
-737 TTGSASPITTI
+737 
-748 ESTGKGTPFSIIPP
+748 
-762 YLAVNIWKRLT
+762 WKRLS

>member
-19 KMVAGDISKLEFTKI
+19 KMVAGNISELEFTKI

-173 DSAVKIVAELKK
+173 DSAVKIVTELKK
-185 KQNKEDGT
+185 KQNKEDNT
-193 LKTVVKTIVGG
+193 LKTAVKTIVGA

-252 GRTSIVSKNDGITVN
+252 GRTSVVSKNDGIIVN
-267 ENDFQLNTVDNT
+267 ENDIQLNTVDNV

-322 FSVKANKAHSHG
+322 FSGKANKAHSHG
-334 NSEITDIDASKIKTG
+334 NSEITDIDASKIKSG

-370 TARFRL
+370 TARFKL

-448 FIPNAHTHDDRYYT
+448 FTPSGHTHTKNQITDFPSSLKNPSALTIQANGATLGSY
-462 EIEIN
+462 
-467 DKLDGKLDKGAVSTE
+467 DGSAT
-482 YDTAKKIEDKIKTH
+482 KTF
-496 NHNRIVSRGNITAET
+496 NITA
-511 GIDRPTI
+511 
-518 DGLSNQLVYNN
+518 SNVGASPINHN
-529 GYPTQYG
+529 H
-536 NVITI
+536 
-541 KGTGDSQL
+541 DST
-549 LLGWS
+549 
-554 GNNGA
+554 
-559 HADNYIRSKRDITDA
+559 YSKT
-574 PWSNWAK
+574 SH
-581 IWTDANFNPNDKA
+581 T
-594 DSNHSH
+594 H

-617 KNYPVP
+617 KNYCPIS
-623 VGGILMMCN
+623 VGSVDVRYDN
-632 TSNPAEIYT
+632 KNPAELYPS
-641 GTTWEKIESK
+641 TTWELIASDKYIRTGNTP
-651 FLLGSGSNYSLGST
+651 LQIGGSNSVSIL
-665 GGASTVKL
+665 K
-673 TIEHLPAH
+673 EHLPNVKLQVSSFAM
-681 THNAITAS
+681 TTSPHNHGIKSGGGFNDATPKYNNGNSHYSWGTTLYTNNGGGQNTGTAS
-689 HVHTQPEH
+689 P
-697 YHGQGSTSEVQSGK
+697 ST
-711 YFAVNAAHW
+711 
-720 RNPNPSSYW
+720 
-729 ITSSAGGE
+729 E
-737 TTGSASPITTI
+737 TLGN
-748 ESTGKGTPFSIIPP
+748 GTPLSIQPTYITLKFLEKIKLIFSM
-762 YLAVNIWKRLT
+762 L